1 MIDKIIGVFMMIVVV
16 AMLTVV
22 LRPGS
27 QAALIVTGLF
37 AGFANSLRA
46 AQGR

>member
-1 MIDKIIGVFMMIVVV
+1 MIDKIISVFIMIVIV

-27 QAALIVTGLF
+27 QAAAVISGIF

>member
-1 MIDKIIGVFMMIVVV
+1 MIDKIVSIFVMIVVV

-27 QAALIVTGLF
+27 QAPQILTGLF

>member
-1 MIDKIIGVFMMIVVV
+1 MIDKIISVFIMIVVV

-27 QAALIVTGLF
+27 QAPQILSGLF

>member
-1 MIDKIIGVFMMIVVV
+1 MVDKFVSVFIMIVIV

-27 QAALIVTGLF
+27 QAPQLLTGLF